1 MDALSPYIEL
11 CLRAHMKSLTHRFW
25 FWAIVQAC
33 VVAAIFGWRFYAGT
47 LDYLAH
53 PTAGD
58 LYAHTWS
65 FQAIVFSMF
74 AAPIFVGGMAI
85 LLSLESIV
93 IGMISKR
100 QVIGE
105 KIEA

>member
-47 LDYLAH
+47 LEYLAH
-53 PTAGD
+53 PTDGD

-65 FQAIVFSMF
+65 FQAMVFLMF
-74 AAPIFVGGMAI
+74 AVPMFVGGMAI
-85 LLSLESIV
+85 VLGLESIV
-93 IGMISKR
+93 IRMISKR
-100 QVIGE
+100 QVRGE

>member
-1 MDALSPYIEL
+1 
-11 CLRAHMKSLTHRFW
+11 
-25 FWAIVQAC
+25 
-33 VVAAIFGWRFYAGT
+33 
-47 LDYLAH
+47 
-53 PTAGD
+53 
-58 LYAHTWS
+58 
-65 FQAIVFSMF
+65 MF
-74 AAPIFVGGMAI
+74 AVPIFVGGMAI

>member
-1 MDALSPYIEL
+1 
-11 CLRAHMKSLTHRFW
+11 MKSLTHRFW

-47 LDYLAH
+47 LEYLAH
-53 PTAGD
+53 PTDGD

-74 AAPIFVGGMAI
+74 AVPMFGGGMAI
-85 LLSLESIV
+85 LLGLESIV
-93 IGMISKR
+93 IGLISKR
-100 QVIGE
+100 QAIGE
-105 KIEA
+105 KNEA